1 MIFAL
6 ITAFAG
12 RFDGGL
18 TVTLVVIELILF
30 SLYLV
35 AIKPNDTKV
44 GNRVELTS
52 ELLLTYCFFGV
63 MVCL

>member
-12 RFDGGL
+12 SFDGGL
-18 TVTLVVIELILF
+18 TVALVVIELILF
-30 SLYLV
+30 SIYLTAV
-35 AIKPNDTKV
+35 KPQGTRG
-44 GNRVELTS
+44 GNRVELMS
-52 ELLLTYCFFGV
+52 EVLLTFCFFGV

>member
-44 GNRVELTS
+44 GNRVELMS
-52 ELLLTYCFFGV
+52 EIFLRTAFSA
-63 MVCL
+63 